1 MAEVDQSYWV
11 DLFGSRLD
19 RRLLVAFGRIINCLL
34 IRALVVE
41 HCVAD
46 SLVLAVAHNFEELLV
61 SVVQQVRRC
70 FLLVA
75 EFALDC
81 QRKLGLFEIEAVE
94 EL

>member
-11 DLFGSRLD
+11 DLFSSRLD
-19 RRLLVAFGRIINCLL
+19 HRLLVAFGRINCLL
-34 IRALVVE
+34 IKALAE

-46 SLVLAVAHNFEELLV
+46 SNLLILAIAHNFEELLV
-61 SVVQQVRRC
+61 SLGQQVHRR
-70 FLLVA
+70 LA

-81 QRKLGLFEIEAVE
+81 QNKLWLFEIEAIE